1 MTSTNFQRALSSS
14 PCQSLA
20 TSAPISPRLSSISAS
35 TISPSMRLDQTPAVS
50 ELDALGTKA
59 GGAPDDEAAAV
70 ATAGAES
77 SKKADSWAT

>member
-1 MTSTNFQRALSSS
+1 
-14 PCQSLA
+14 
-20 TSAPISPRLSSISAS
+20 
-35 TISPSMRLDQTPAVS
+35 MRLDQTPAVS

-77 SKKADSWAT
+77 SKKAESWAT